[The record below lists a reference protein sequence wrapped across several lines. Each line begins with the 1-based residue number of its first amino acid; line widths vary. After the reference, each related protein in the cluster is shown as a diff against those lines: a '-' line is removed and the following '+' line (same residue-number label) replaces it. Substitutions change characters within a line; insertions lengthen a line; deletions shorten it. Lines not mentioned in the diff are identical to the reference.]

1 MKIGKL
7 LRGTRI
13 YMGIS
18 QQTLCRGICTVSAL
32 SKYESEERIPDS
44 LLFSLFMQR
53 MGKTADNFAFM
64 ISAEEYEY
72 YQWKNETLEAIR
84 RREWSKVEELVQ
96 EYEKRNFSCNENLQK
111 QYILYLEFLLQE
123 KCCGEIDRALPLLR
137 NAVLCTIPD
146 FEAEGWTKERRMG
159 VSEINL
165 IIFYVKKSVS
175 YGKMSPQTAQ
185 KIFGELL
192 QYLYTVNLDEQEAVK
207 IVPRLI
213 CLLLEMAG
221 ENMESKERIRYAKEA
236 LNLLTR
242 SGFLYNLSEI
252 LLLLEEELEK
262 EQSGEAVMYRKQRE
276 ALCEIMKEYG
286 KSAAFDD
293 TELYDNGRNL
303 FLTAEILYNY
313 RQHNGLTQEKTSE
326 EICAVETYSRM
337 ENGRQAPSM
346 KHYKALE
353 KKLGIGWG
361 YYQCDLEVEDYR
373 LLEIR
378 NKVQR
383 SIYYQNW
390 DEVLA
395 GLCELKDELDITIPV
410 NLQYIRM
417 TEALVQYY
425 RGEIAVEEWY
435 EKAVEALELTR
446 PDFKEKVE
454 FVTFSKHELIL
465 VNHIAIALDNMGKN
479 KQAFELLNYVF
490 DDFRKQKQTLNMLWN
505 KLSLLIYNYQCL
517 LAGKGLRQESYNVCN
532 LGLELSVKNGEGSNL
547 GDYVMS
553 MATALEILKMAE
565 PHKVRKMYEQAYF
578 LSDLF
583 HSKVSCEI
591 VKKGYEKK
599 YGETIKY

>member
-1 MKIGKL
+1 MCEK
-7 LRGTRI
+7 
-13 YMGIS
+13 
-18 QQTLCRGICTVSAL
+18 QQ
-32 SKYESEERIPDS
+32 
-44 LLFSLFMQR
+44 
-53 MGKTADNFAFM
+53 
-64 ISAEEYEY
+64 
-72 YQWKNETLEAIR
+72 
-84 RREWSKVEELVQ
+84 
-96 EYEKRNFSCNENLQK
+96 
-111 QYILYLEFLLQE
+111 
-123 KCCGEIDRALPLLR
+123 
-137 NAVLCTIPD
+137 
-146 FEAEGWTKERRMG
+146 
-159 VSEINL
+159 
-165 IIFYVKKSVS
+165 
-175 YGKMSPQTAQ
+175 
-185 KIFGELL
+185 
-192 QYLYTVNLDEQEAVK
+192 
-207 IVPRLI
+207 
-213 CLLLEMAG
+213 
-221 ENMESKERIRYAKEA
+221 
-236 LNLLTR
+236 
-242 SGFLYNLSEI
+242 
-252 LLLLEEELEK
+252 LLLEEELEK

-465 VNHIAIALDNMGKN
+465 VNHIAIALDNMGKTESGIGLYEKVIQSFKN
-479 KQAFELLNYVF
+479 SRQDMESN
-490 DDFRKQKQTLNMLWN
+490 WN
-505 KLSLLIYNYQCL
+505 KLELIFQNYGFM
-517 LAGKGLRQESYNVCN
+517 LAKQKRREES
-532 LGLELSVKNGEGSNL
+532 
-547 GDYVMS
+547 
-553 MATALEILKMAE
+553 LEICEMCIKKAISTNYGSEIGKLLMSKSVNLKMLWLADDMCCQ
-565 PHKVRKMYEQAYF
+565 HIYEQAFYF
-578 LSDLF
+578 TDLF
-583 HSKVSCEI
+583 HNKESNASIRESYEKI
-591 VKKGYEKK
+591 HGVKKWY
-599 YGETIKY
+599 